1 MGQGPAPTD
10 KRGWRDQMRAR
21 RRGVPPLLRLAE
33 GRRAAAHLACWP
45 LLPRNSMVATYLS
58 LPDEFPTECVNSTLQ
73 EQGCRLAVP
82 TWSVQEQI
90 YRFASW
96 RPKEP
101 LMAGP
106 MRVPEPRLKRWIPTD
121 TIALFLV
128 PGLAFD
134 LAGGRIGYGQGFY
147 DRLLLGRRESSLCM
161 GLGYDWQV
169 VEQVPQGPGDIRMA
183 WIATPRGVARAVVV
197 TGI

>member
-1 MGQGPAPTD
+1 MEQRPEPTD
-10 KRGWRDQMRAR
+10 KRDWRDQMRAR

-33 GRRAAAHLACWP
+33 GRRAAVHLACWP
-45 LLPRNSMVATYLS
+45 SLPRNSMVATYLS
-58 LPDEFPTECVNSTLQ
+58 LPDEFPTDSVNSALQ

-82 TWSVQEQI
+82 AWSVQEKF

-106 MRVPEPRLKRWIPTD
+106 MRVPEPRLKRWIPTE

-134 LAGGRIGYGQGFY
+134 ETYGTMVFGV
-147 DRLLLGRRESSLCM
+147 RSKLLGLDANAGASVTV
-161 GLGYDWQV
+161 GQKGGND
-169 VEQVPQGPGDIRMA
+169 
-183 WIATPRGVARAVVV
+183 ATFFLSVGSKF
-197 TGI
+197 